1 MKSGLK
7 RKKSIFVLSF
17 FLFVTFLYYV
27 FDLPNLIT
35 FESIKLY
42 QNILIKFFEDNPN
55 LFLFFYFFTYV
66 ILTSFSLPGATVLTI
81 VGGGIFGIFVGTVV
95 VSFAS
100 SLGATF
106 AMLISRYLVRDWV
119 QKKFSKEMQKINHR
133 INVEGVY
140 YLFFLR
146 LLPLIPFFVVN
157 LVMGLTSVRTVTFFW
172 VSQLGMLPATIVYVN
187 AGLQL
192 NNLNSINDIYS
203 LEFIISFLILAM
215 FPFLVKMILSKINKN
230 RF

>member
-1 MKSGLK
+1 MGSDLKKNKSV
-7 RKKSIFVLSF
+7 IVLSF
-17 FLFVTFLYYV
+17 FLIVTFLYYF
-27 FDLPNLIT
+27 FDLQYFIT
-35 FESIKLY
+35 FESVKLY
-42 QNILIKFFEDNPN
+42 QAILIKFFEDNPH
-55 LFLFFYFFTYV
+55 LFLFFYFITYV

-81 VGGGIFGIFVGTVV
+81 VGGGIFGIFVGTIV

-100 SLGATF
+100 SIGATF
-106 AMLISRYLVRDWV
+106 AMLISRYLARKWV

-133 INVEGVY
+133 INMEGIY
-140 YLFFLR
+140 YLIFLR

-192 NNLNSINDIYS
+192 NNLNSISDVYS
-203 LEFIISFLILAM
+203 PEFIISFLILAM
-215 FPFLVKMILSKINKN
+215 FPFLVKKILSKISKN

>member
-1 MKSGLK
+1 MGSDLK
-7 RKKSIFVLSF
+7 KNKSIIVLSF
-17 FLFVTFLYYV
+17 FLIVTFLYYF
-27 FDLPNLIT
+27 FDLQNFIT
-35 FESIKLY
+35 FESVKLY
-42 QNILIKFFEDNPN
+42 QAILIKFFEDNPH
-55 LFLFFYFFTYV
+55 LFLFFYFITYV

-81 VGGGIFGIFVGTVV
+81 VGGGIFGIFVGTIV

-100 SLGATF
+100 SIGATF
-106 AMLISRYLVRDWV
+106 AMLISRYLARKWV

-133 INVEGVY
+133 INMEGVY

-192 NNLNSINDIYS
+192 DNLNSIIGDIRNLSDLYNIQ
-203 LEFIISFLILAM
+203 ENY
-215 FPFLVKMILSKINKN
+215 ILSTRRQN
-230 RF
+230 

>member
-1 MKSGLK
+1 MGSDLK
-7 RKKSIFVLSF
+7 KNKSIIVLSF
-17 FLFVTFLYYV
+17 FLIVTFLYYF
-27 FDLPNLIT
+27 FDLQNFIT
-35 FESIKLY
+35 FESVKLY
-42 QNILIKFFEDNPN
+42 QAILIKFFEDNPH
-55 LFLFFYFFTYV
+55 LFLFFYFITYV

-81 VGGGIFGIFVGTVV
+81 VGGGIFGIFVGTIV

-100 SLGATF
+100 SIGATF
-106 AMLISRYLVRDWV
+106 AMLISRYLARKWV

-133 INVEGVY
+133 INMEGVY

-192 NNLNSINDIYS
+192 NNLNSISDVYS
-203 LEFIISFLILAM
+203 PEFLISFLILAM
-215 FPFLVKMILSKINKN
+215 FPFLVKKFYPK
-230 RF
+230 